1 MDFKVEL
8 EKLNISLDNDM
19 LNKFELYYNK
29 LIEVNSYM
37 NLTAI
42 TEKDQVYLKH
52 FYDSLTITKA
62 ISGDNYN
69 ILDVGAG
76 AGFPSVPLAIVKP
89 NVNVTIIDSLNKRI
103 NFLNDLT
110 KYIGI
115 DNVVAL
121 HQRAEEYIK
130 DKRESFD
137 YVTARAVARLNVLSE
152 LCIPYVKVGGYFVAL
167 KGNDKEQYEAHDVY
181 AEQEPVDIES
191 EVVET
196 DTLVSSAKIATGLVV
211 AWGKVIPPPFILLR
225 ANPLKFTIS
234 SKFVILWSTPFLALL
249 GNAPKEIIFL

>member
-8 EKLNISLDNDM
+8 EKLNISLNNDM

-167 KGNDKEQYEAHDVY
+167 KGNDKEEIDEARN
-181 AEQEPVDIES
+181 AISILGGKIE
-191 EVVET
+191 
-196 DTLVSSAKIATGLVV
+196 KIINFLLPDDAGERNI
-211 AWGKVIPPPFILLR
+211 VIIKKIKESPKKYPRIFKTIKDK
-225 ANPLKFTIS
+225 PL
-234 SKFVILWSTPFLALL
+234 
-249 GNAPKEIIFL
+249 

>member
-167 KGNDKEQYEAHDVY
+167 KGNDKEEIDEARN
-181 AEQEPVDIES
+181 AISILGGKIE
-191 EVVET
+191 
-196 DTLVSSAKIATGLVV
+196 KIINFLLPDDAGERNI
-211 AWGKVIPPPFILLR
+211 VIIKKIKESPKKYPRIFKTIKDK
-225 ANPLKFTIS
+225 PL
-234 SKFVILWSTPFLALL
+234 
-249 GNAPKEIIFL
+249 

>member
-1 MDFKVEL
+1 MDFIVEL
-8 EKLNISLDNDM
+8 EKLNININNDM

-42 TEKDQVYLKH
+42 TEHDQVYLKH

-62 ISGDNYN
+62 IKGDNYN

-89 NVNVTIIDSLNKRI
+89 NINVTIIDSLNKRI

-115 DNVVAL
+115 YNVLAI
-121 HQRAEEYIK
+121 HARAEEFIK
-130 DKRESFD
+130 NKRESYD
-137 YVTARAVARLNVLSE
+137 YVTARAVARLNVLAE
-152 LCIPYVKVGGYFVAL
+152 LCMPYVKVGGYFIAL
-167 KGNDKEQYEAHDVY
+167 KGNDKEEIDEASNAIKVLGGK
-181 AEQEPVDIES
+181 IE
-191 EVVET
+191 
-196 DTLVSSAKIATGLVV
+196 
-211 AWGKVIPPPFILLR
+211 
-225 ANPLKFTIS
+225 
-234 SKFVILWSTPFLALL
+234 
-249 GNAPKEIIFL
+249 EIINFNLPDDQGERNIVVIKKIKPSLTKYPRIFKTIKDKPL

>member
-1 MDFKVEL
+1 MDFIVEL
-8 EKLNISLDNDM
+8 EKLNININKDM

-42 TEKDQVYLKH
+42 TEHDQVYLKH

-62 ISGDNYN
+62 IKGDNYN

-89 NVNVTIIDSLNKRI
+89 NINVTIIDSLNKRI

-115 DNVVAL
+115 DNVLAI
-121 HQRAEEYIK
+121 HARAEEYIK
-130 DKRESFD
+130 NKRESYD
-137 YVTARAVARLNVLSE
+137 YVTARAVARLNVLAE
-152 LCIPYVKVGGYFVAL
+152 LCMPYVKVGGYFIAL
-167 KGNDKEQYEAHDVY
+167 KGNDKEEIDEASNAIKVLGGK
-181 AEQEPVDIES
+181 IE
-191 EVVET
+191 
-196 DTLVSSAKIATGLVV
+196 
-211 AWGKVIPPPFILLR
+211 
-225 ANPLKFTIS
+225 
-234 SKFVILWSTPFLALL
+234 
-249 GNAPKEIIFL
+249 EIINFNLPDDQGERNIVVIKKIKPSLTKYPRIFKAIKDKPL

>member
-1 MDFKVEL
+1 MNFIVEL
-8 EKLNISLDNDM
+8 EKLNININNDM

-42 TEKDQVYLKH
+42 TEHDQVYLKH

-62 ISGDNYN
+62 IKGDNYN

-89 NVNVTIIDSLNKRI
+89 NINVTIIDSLNKRI

-115 DNVVAL
+115 DNVLAI
-121 HQRAEEYIK
+121 HARAEEFIK
-130 DKRESFD
+130 NKRESYD
-137 YVTARAVARLNVLSE
+137 YVTARAVARLNVLAE
-152 LCIPYVKVGGYFVAL
+152 LCMPYVKVGGYFIAL
-167 KGNDKEQYEAHDVY
+167 KGNDKEEIDEASNAIKVLGGK
-181 AEQEPVDIES
+181 IEKIINFNLPDDQG
-191 EVVET
+191 ERNIVVIK
-196 DTLVSSAKIATGLVV
+196 KIKPSLT
-211 AWGKVIPPPFILLR
+211 KYPRIFKTIKDK
-225 ANPLKFTIS
+225 PL
-234 SKFVILWSTPFLALL
+234 
-249 GNAPKEIIFL
+249 

>member
-1 MDFKVEL
+1 MDFIVEL
-8 EKLNISLDNDM
+8 EKLNININNDM

-42 TEKDQVYLKH
+42 TEHDQVYLKH

-62 ISGDNYN
+62 IKGDNYN

-89 NVNVTIIDSLNKRI
+89 NINVTIIDSLNKRI

-115 DNVVAL
+115 DNVLAI
-121 HQRAEEYIK
+121 HARAEEFIK
-130 DKRESFD
+130 NKRESYD
-137 YVTARAVARLNVLSE
+137 YVTARAVARLNVLAE
-152 LCIPYVKVGGYFVAL
+152 LCMPYVKVGGYFIAL
-167 KGNDKEQYEAHDVY
+167 KGNDKEEIDEASNAIKVLGGK
-181 AEQEPVDIES
+181 IEKIINFNLPDDQG
-191 EVVET
+191 ERNIVVIK
-196 DTLVSSAKIATGLVV
+196 KIKPSLT
-211 AWGKVIPPPFILLR
+211 KYPRIFKTIKDK
-225 ANPLKFTIS
+225 PL
-234 SKFVILWSTPFLALL
+234 
-249 GNAPKEIIFL
+249 

>member
-1 MDFKVEL
+1 MDFIVEL
-8 EKLNISLDNDM
+8 EKLNININKDM

-42 TEKDQVYLKH
+42 TEHDQVYLKH

-62 ISGDNYN
+62 IKGDNYN

-89 NVNVTIIDSLNKRI
+89 NINVTIIDSLNKRI

-115 DNVVAL
+115 DNVLAI
-121 HQRAEEYIK
+121 HARAEEFIK
-130 DKRESFD
+130 NKRESYD
-137 YVTARAVARLNVLSE
+137 YVTARAVARLNVLAE
-152 LCIPYVKVGGYFVAL
+152 LCMPYVKVGGYFIAL
-167 KGNDKEQYEAHDVY
+167 KGNDKEEIDEASNAIKVLGGK
-181 AEQEPVDIES
+181 IE
-191 EVVET
+191 
-196 DTLVSSAKIATGLVV
+196 
-211 AWGKVIPPPFILLR
+211 
-225 ANPLKFTIS
+225 
-234 SKFVILWSTPFLALL
+234 
-249 GNAPKEIIFL
+249 EIINFNLPDDQGERNIVVIKKIKPSLTKYPRIFKTIKDKPL

>member
-42 TEKDQVYLKH
+42 TEKEQVYLKH

-167 KGNDKEQYEAHDVY
+167 KGNDKEEIDEARN
-181 AEQEPVDIES
+181 AISILGGKIE
-191 EVVET
+191 
-196 DTLVSSAKIATGLVV
+196 KIINFLLPDDAGERNI
-211 AWGKVIPPPFILLR
+211 VIIKKIKESPKKYPRIFKTIKDK
-225 ANPLKFTIS
+225 PL
-234 SKFVILWSTPFLALL
+234 
-249 GNAPKEIIFL
+249 

>member
-1 MDFKVEL
+1 MDFIVEL
-8 EKLNISLDNDM
+8 EKLNININKDM

-42 TEKDQVYLKH
+42 TEHDQVYLKH

-62 ISGDNYN
+62 IKGDNYN

-89 NVNVTIIDSLNKRI
+89 NINVTIIDSLNKRI

-115 DNVVAL
+115 DNVLAI
-121 HQRAEEYIK
+121 HARAEEYIK
-130 DKRESFD
+130 NKRESYD
-137 YVTARAVARLNVLSE
+137 YVTARAVARLNVLAE
-152 LCIPYVKVGGYFVAL
+152 LCMPYVKVGGYFIAL
-167 KGNDKEQYEAHDVY
+167 KGNDKEEIDEASNAIKVLGGK
-181 AEQEPVDIES
+181 IE
-191 EVVET
+191 
-196 DTLVSSAKIATGLVV
+196 
-211 AWGKVIPPPFILLR
+211 
-225 ANPLKFTIS
+225 
-234 SKFVILWSTPFLALL
+234 
-249 GNAPKEIIFL
+249 EIINFNLPDDQGERNIVVIKKIKPSLTKYPRIFKTIKDKPL

>member
-76 AGFPSVPLAIVKP
+76 AGFPSIPLAIVKP

-167 KGNDKEQYEAHDVY
+167 KGNDKEEIDEARN
-181 AEQEPVDIES
+181 AISILGGKIE
-191 EVVET
+191 
-196 DTLVSSAKIATGLVV
+196 KIINFLLPDDAGERNI
-211 AWGKVIPPPFILLR
+211 VIIKKIKESPKKYPRIFKTIKDK
-225 ANPLKFTIS
+225 PL
-234 SKFVILWSTPFLALL
+234 
-249 GNAPKEIIFL
+249 